1 MKDFR
6 NKLFPILIL
15 ISISCGIYLYILGL
29 KILKYYIG
37 LGIVILGLIFNGIVT
52 YYNDW
57 KMPVPI
63 PKILKEE
70 SKGRKSDRHIFYYK
84 RKDKNIKFK
93 SLGDNILILLIFFDK
108 ALFVSIGDIL
118 IVMGFLI
125 YWL

>member
-1 MKDFR
+1 
-6 NKLFPILIL
+6 
-15 ISISCGIYLYILGL
+15 
-29 KILKYYIG
+29 
-37 LGIVILGLIFNGIVT
+37 
-52 YYNDW
+52 
-57 KMPVPI
+57 MPVPI